1 MDELWVGLLVGLGI
15 IALTIGV
22 LRYFELRRHKAMA
35 AAGTALGLTPLGKG
49 ERFNFVSVEL
59 MRKKRRGI
67 GVGLRGSRKGQP
79 VLVFDLF
86 HPASESVSTQ
96 TVLMTQF
103 DDRHFPEFAAVERN
117 ANFYL
122 PTVDLAAA
130 EDAPDA
136 LKKHWR
142 LHTRTGHWPFNA
154 ELNDWMGENR
164 GRNGWFGS
172 GWSFEGAGHA
182 LYVYRRGTTA
192 KPAQLAQWL
201 DEALAEA
208 QGFVKR
214 AETRPDDAA
223 VETVEATAGAGL
235 SGMKMK
241 VRITTTRTVKQ
252 R

>member
-1 MDELWVGLLVGLGI
+1 MNELWTGLLVGLGI
-15 IALTIGV
+15 IALSIGV

-35 AAGTALGLTPLGKG
+35 AAGTALGLTPLEKG
-49 ERFNFVSVEL
+49 ERFNFIPVEL
-59 MRKKRRGI
+59 MRKKGRGI

-86 HPASESVSTQ
+86 HPAGKSVSIQ
-96 TVLMTQF
+96 TVLMTQS
-103 DDRHFPEFAAVERN
+103 DDRYFPEFAAVERN

-122 PTVDLAAA
+122 PTVDLPTA

-142 LHTRTGHWPFNA
+142 LYTRTGHWPFNA

-172 GWSFEGAGHA
+172 GWSFEGSGHA

-214 AETRPDDAA
+214 VGAAPDDAA
-223 VETVEATAGAGL
+223 VETVVATAGTGIP
-235 SGMKMK
+235 GIKMT
-241 VRITTTRTVKQ
+241 VRTTTTWTVK
-252 R
+252 RR